1 MSYTQT
7 SGSPFMWSKPTS
19 TSSTAQVDVFS
30 APWVNPSTLGFSGK
44 ALVDGAIV
52 ISTAGLGR
60 TKITPASPVSDNQ
73 SYHGGVWGYGAT
85 AKAVSDD
92 RFVTVASNITWS
104 WVYQAGII
112 AVYPSKTR
120 ILATRLSS

>member
-1 MSYTQT
+1 MSYTVNG
-7 SGSPFMWSKPTS
+7 GSPFVWSKPTS

-30 APWVNPSTLGFSGK
+30 APWVNPSTRAFYGK

-52 ISTAGLGR
+52 LSTAGLGR
-60 TKITPASPVSDNQ
+60 TKITPASSVSDNQ

-92 RFVTVASNITWS
+92 RFVTVASNLTWE
-104 WVYQAGII
+104 WAYQAGLI
-112 AVYPSKTR
+112 AVFPSKTR
-120 ILATRLSS
+120 ILAMRLPS